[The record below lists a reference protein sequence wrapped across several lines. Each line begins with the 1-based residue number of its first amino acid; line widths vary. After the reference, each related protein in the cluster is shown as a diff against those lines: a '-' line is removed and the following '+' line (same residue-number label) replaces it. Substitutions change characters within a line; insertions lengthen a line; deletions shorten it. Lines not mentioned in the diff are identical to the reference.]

1 MLLLATIY
9 LAAAILAVPIAK
21 RLGLGS
27 VLGYLLAGILIGPH
41 LLHLVGEQTDVM
53 HFAEFGVVMMLFLV
67 GLELQPKRLWTMR
80 RSIVGLGGLQVVIT
94 TAVLYFAIDLALDF
108 LWQQSLAIALMLA
121 LSSTAIALQTLNEKG
136 LIKQSGGQNAFSVL
150 LFQDIAVIPI
160 LAIMPL
166 LAFSD
171 LAVSD
176 GHGNLLHAFPTYL
189 QVAISVFVILAI
201 IAAGHYVAAPLFRYI
216 ASTRMRELFTVVALF
231 IVIATALL
239 MQSIGLSPA
248 LGTFLA
254 GVVLAESEFRHELE
268 ADIEPFKGLL
278 LGLFFMT
285 VGASIDFSL
294 LAQKWLFI
302 LASVVLLMGLKA
314 VILYLLATV
323 FSLHKR
329 ATWLFTAAL
338 CQGGEFAFVLLSV
351 TGSLA
356 ILTPDQVALVTL
368 VVAVSMLG
376 SPLIFILYDKIV
388 ERQANTTQE
397 QDSLETME
405 ATQNVIVV
413 GYGRFGQVIGRLL
426 HAQGYHLSILD
437 HSPSQIEL
445 LRRFGNQVFYGDGAR
460 LDLLE
465 AAGAHEAQMLVVAID
480 EPDKTLEIVRL
491 AQQHFP
497 NLKLVV
503 RATDRRHAYQLIK
516 LGVTAFERE
525 TFVSAVKLGEQA
537 LKLLGHSEEDVA
549 RAGYLFT
556 KHDVESMHMLAD
568 VWGDDESYGIA
579 IRQRMADLK
588 QVLQADEKAQEDLN
602 TCHGENCEDK
612 PPAIKQ

>member
-94 TAVLYFAIDLALDF
+94 TAVLYFAIDLALGF

-189 QVAISVFVILAI
+189 QVIISVLVILAI

-480 EPDKTLEIVRL
+480 EADKTLEIVRL

-497 NLKLVV
+497 DLKLVV

-568 VWGDDESYGIA
+568 VWGDDESYGVA

-612 PPAIKQ
+612 PPVIEQ

>member
-41 LLHLVGEQTDVM
+41 LLHLVGEQTDIM

-80 RSIVGLGGLQVVIT
+80 RSIVGLGGLQVLIT
-94 TAVLYFAIDLALDF
+94 TAVLYVAIDLALGF
-108 LWQQSLAIALMLA
+108 LWQQSIAIALMLA

-176 GHGNLLHAFPTYL
+176 GHGNLLHTFPTYL
-189 QVAISVFVILAI
+189 QVIISVFVILAI

-294 LAQKWLFI
+294 LAEKWLFI
-302 LASVVLLMGLKA
+302 LASVALLMGLKA
-314 VILYLLATV
+314 AILYLLATA

-329 ATWLFTAAL
+329 AKWLFTAAL

-356 ILTPDQVALVTL
+356 ILTPDQAALVTL

-376 SPLIFILYDKIV
+376 SPLIFILYDKVV

-397 QDSLETME
+397 QDSVETME

-465 AAGAHEAQMLVVAID
+465 AAGAHDAQMLVVAID
-480 EPDKTLEIVRL
+480 EPDKTFEIVRL

-497 NLKLVV
+497 HLKLVV

-537 LKLLGHSEEDVA
+537 LKLLGHSDEDVE
-549 RAGYLFT
+549 RAGDLFT
-556 KHDVESMHMLAD
+556 QHDVESMHILAD

-602 TCHGENCEDK
+602 TCHGEHCDDK
-612 PPAIKQ
+612 TKEITP

>member
-41 LLHLVGEQTDVM
+41 LLHLVGEQTDIM

-80 RSIVGLGGLQVVIT
+80 RSIVGLGGLQVLIT
-94 TAVLYFAIDLALDF
+94 TAVLYVSIDLALGF
-108 LWQQSLAIALMLA
+108 LWQQSIAIALMLA

-176 GHGNLLHAFPTYL
+176 GHGNLLHTFPTYL
-189 QVAISVFVILAI
+189 QVIISVFVILAI

-294 LAQKWLFI
+294 LAEKWLFI
-302 LASVVLLMGLKA
+302 LASVALLMGLKA
-314 VILYLLATV
+314 AILYLLATA

-329 ATWLFTAAL
+329 AKWLFTAAL

-356 ILTPDQVALVTL
+356 ILTPDQAALVTL

-376 SPLIFILYDKIV
+376 SPLIFILYDKVV

-397 QDSLETME
+397 QDSVEMME

-465 AAGAHEAQMLVVAID
+465 AAGAHDAQMLVVAID

-497 NLKLVV
+497 HLKLVV

-537 LKLLGHSEEDVA
+537 LKLLDHSDEDVE
-549 RAGYLFT
+549 RAGDLFT
-556 KHDVESMHMLAD
+556 QHDVESMHILAD

-602 TCHGENCEDK
+602 TCHGEHCDDK
-612 PPAIKQ
+612 TKEITP